1 MTNEERAEDLLHHI
15 ILSWNNHHHQ
25 REDTV
30 AIILAHDD
38 AIRRECADNWERE
51 WWGFPAM
58 SLEKLNERAS
68 DEQRDDIR
76 AYRSAIMGTKGA
88 DYGR

>member
-1 MTNEERAEDLLHHI
+1 MTNEERAEELFNN
-15 ILSWNNHHHQ
+15 ILSFYWH
-25 REDTV
+25 DTPNEEGIK
-30 AIILAHDD
+30 IILAYADE
-38 AIRRECADNWERE
+38 IRRECADNWERE

-76 AYRSAIMGTKGA
+76 AYRSAIMGKEAGE
-88 DYGR
+88 